1 MVEKI
6 KLLVL
11 IIFLSN
17 TCLAKCPKPVQY
29 LQDLEMA
36 PCAGFL
42 FSPEKE
48 MEVRIKLDNYSFL
61 EDYSDT
67 QEEVNEILTTRLQEA
82 QKYNENLEKRLRQ
95 EKRNSDIY
103 NFLYF
108 GLGVIVTGLI
118 AGNVGR

>member
-6 KLLVL
+6 KAFILSFL
-11 IIFLSN
+11 IASN
-17 TCLAKCPKPVQY
+17 SLANCPEPVKY
-29 LQDLEMA
+29 LQDFEMA
-36 PCAGFL
+36 PCAGYL

-48 MEVRIKLDNYSFL
+48 MEVRIKIDNYNLL
-61 EDYSDT
+61 EEYSNT
-67 QEEVNEILTTRLQEA
+67 QTDVNELLNNRLKEA
-82 QKYNENLEKRLRQ
+82 QKYNENLEKRLRE
-95 EKRNSDIY
+95 EKRSNEIY